1 MTKTAT
7 HDWQRL
13 DAMTDA
19 ETQAAAQ
26 ADPDADPLTESD
38 LAALRRVPRVRTL
51 RRALGLSQ
59 EAFAARYHIPLGTL
73 RDWEQARVEPD
84 APALAYLRAI
94 AGDPEGVERALH
106 GAGPTRA

>member
-1 MTKTAT
+1 MKTAI
-7 HDWQRL
+7 HDWRRL

-19 ETQAAAQ
+19 EALAAAQ
-26 ADPDADPLTESD
+26 TDPDAIPLTEGD

-59 EAFAARYHIPLGTL
+59 EAFAARYHIPLGML
-73 RDWEQARVEPD
+73 RDWEEARVAPD

-106 GAGPTRA
+106 AAVPAKP